1 MSHNWQE
8 KVKIFEYWLRD
19 LLTKGLFL
27 ENCRQFPT
35 FHNGSHSEKIHRN
48 KTSLD
53 LKPCVVFS
61 SKMFLGKEKSYVI
74 DYKTHQVKNA
84 CVNFNLW
91 PLLFYFFYD
100 KNAQSSENAKLRK
113 NTIWIQMFFS
123 SRIKKKLLHYYS
135 WVCIEPNSMGV
146 PNFLDSGQLKGRLD
160 FCGEQ
165 TSKTGW

>member
-1 MSHNWQE
+1 MPLILIINQAYWQKNMSHNWQE

-35 FHNGSHSEKIHRN
+35 FHNGSHSEKIHRK

-113 NTIWIQMFFS
+113 NTIWIQMFF
-123 SRIKKKLLHYYS
+123 KKNYCTTTHESALS
-135 WVCIEPNSMGV
+135 
-146 PNFLDSGQLKGRLD
+146 
-160 FCGEQ
+160 Q
-165 TSKTGW
+165 TRWGSLTF